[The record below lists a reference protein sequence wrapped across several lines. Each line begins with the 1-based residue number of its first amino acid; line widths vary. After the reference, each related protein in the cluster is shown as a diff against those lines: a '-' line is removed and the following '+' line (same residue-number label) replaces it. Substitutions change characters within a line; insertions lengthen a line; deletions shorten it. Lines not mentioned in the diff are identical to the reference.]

1 MQKITAFFYIA
12 YQEEMK
18 FMRMY
23 FLVKI
28 LMSGSK
34 HRIELTFKKVYY
46 CTVLEN

>member
-34 HRIELTFKKVYY
+34 HRTERTYKKVYY